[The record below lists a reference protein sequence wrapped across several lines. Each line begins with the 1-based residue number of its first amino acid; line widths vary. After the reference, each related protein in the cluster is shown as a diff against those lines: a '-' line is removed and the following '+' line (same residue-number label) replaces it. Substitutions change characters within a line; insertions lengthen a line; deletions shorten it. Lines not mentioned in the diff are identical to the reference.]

1 MITEINDIFTEINDI
16 LMRKTSAVRV
26 FSHLLPLT
34 SYLFI
39 SLLLLSSRGLRKQ
52 TATNDNAVS
61 AQPVGPAFCA
71 DSAYAFCEAQCD
83 FGPRTMNSQA
93 HDACGAW
100 IMEKFKSYGMSVTP
114 QQTLLKGYDGTMLRA
129 TNIIASYRPELT
141 DRILICAHWDSRPWA
156 DNDPDE
162 ANHRKP
168 VLAANDGA
176 SGVAV
181 MLELARLLR
190 EYGGAG
196 ARGHEDTSAAD
207 TSRAT
212 SASDSILAPPH
223 LRTPAPP
230 LTLGVDFI
238 CFDAEDWGTPQ
249 WDDTP
254 SDGDTWAL
262 GAQYW
267 AANPHVD
274 GYTARYG
281 ILLDMVGGQG
291 AQFYQEQQSLQYAR
305 SIVDKVWRASQVVG
319 FGSFFPSR
327 EGVGITDDH
336 LPVNRVAKIPC
347 IDIIPYYPDC
357 PQSSF
362 GPTWH
367 TVNDDMAHID
377 RNTLQAVGQT
387 LIQVLWS
394 E

>member
-1 MITEINDIFTEINDI
+1 MITNIGRRRLITLSFIICHFSFSAAFFT
-16 LMRKTSAVRV
+16 SC
-26 FSHLLPLT
+26 
-34 SYLFI
+34 
-39 SLLLLSSRGLRKQ
+39 GLRKQ
-52 TATNDNAVS
+52 AASNDVAVS
-61 AQPVGPAFCA
+61 IQPVGPAFCA
-71 DSAYAFCEAQCD
+71 DSAYLYCEQQCA
-83 FGPRTMNSQA
+83 FGPRTMNSAA
-93 HDACGAW
+93 HDACAQW
-100 IMEKFKSYGMSVTP
+100 IISEFKRHGLTVTP
-114 QQTLLKGYDGTMLRA
+114 QQALLKGYDGTMLRA
-129 TNIIASYRPELT
+129 TNIIASYRPDLK

-162 ANHRKP
+162 ANWHKP

-181 MLELARLLR
+181 MLELARLLSLQFTV
-190 EYGGAG
+190 
-196 ARGHEDTSAAD
+196 DSLQMITSAAESSAAD
-207 TSRAT
+207 VS
-212 SASDSILAPPH
+212 SASNQPTDISSVNRKPS
-223 LRTPAPP
+223 TVNNN
-230 LTLGVDFI
+230 LGVDFL
-238 CFDAEDWGTPQ
+238 CFDAEDWGFPQ
-249 WDDTP
+249 WEETNDP
-254 SDGDTWAL
+254 GNTWAL

-274 GYTARYG
+274 GYKARYG

-305 SIVDKVWRASQVVG
+305 NIVDKVWRASQVVG

-336 LPVNRVAKIPC
+336 IPVNRVAKIPC

-357 PQSSF
+357 AQSSF

-387 LIQVLWS
+387 LIQVLFS